1 MRPHQLSPNPGAT
14 HSRKRLGRGD
24 GSRGTTSGKGTKG
37 QKARAG
43 GGVRPGFEGGQLP
56 IIKRLPHTRGFHNI
70 FKTEYAVVN
79 VGQLGRLEG
88 DDPVT
93 PERLHA
99 AGLIP
104 SVSMKVKV
112 LGDGDLSKAIT
123 VQAAKFSGSARSKI
137 EAAGGHVITP
147 GFGIEEPKAEA
158 PVGARSPRSEA
169 EQPTAA
175 AEEAPAPARRRR
187 RAAEAEPEAE
197 PETASEEEN
206 A

>member
-1 MRPHQLSPNPGAT
+1 MRPHQLSPNAGAT
-14 HSRKRLGRGD
+14 HPKKRLGRGD

-79 VGQLGRLEG
+79 VGQLSRLEG
-88 DDPVT
+88 DEPVT

-104 SVSMKVKV
+104 SAGAKVKV
-112 LGDGDLSKAIT
+112 LGDGDLSKAII
-123 VQAAKFSGSARSKI
+123 VQAAKFSGSARTKI
-137 EAAGGHVITP
+137 EAAGGRVITP
-147 GFGIEEPKAEA
+147 GFGMDQPPKAETEPASDVAQA
-158 PVGARSPRSEA
+158 PS
-169 EQPTAA
+169 
-175 AEEAPAPARRRR
+175 PARHRRR
-187 RAAEAEPEAE
+187 PEAE
-197 PETASEEEN
+197 SAELNTAAEEEN